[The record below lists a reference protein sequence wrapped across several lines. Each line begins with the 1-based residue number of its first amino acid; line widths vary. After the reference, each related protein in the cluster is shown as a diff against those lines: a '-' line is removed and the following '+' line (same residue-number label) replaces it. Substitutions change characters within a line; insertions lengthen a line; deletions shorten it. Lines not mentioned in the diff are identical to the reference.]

1 MSLFESQ
8 SNLLYTNGNNLILKV
23 HPMKKT
29 TFFLSLLVLLV
40 TGCSTSDLSIPF
52 GKKVKKE
59 YFTGGKIRSEF
70 IMSDDSGK
78 NGILKKYGY
87 DGKVTS
93 VAHIKNGV
101 NDGVETWFDKHG
113 RVLMKVPYVNG
124 KKDGVQEAYYENGD
138 VMIST
143 TYVNGV
149 KNGKAVAYNKD
160 GSIHRQ
166 VIFRNGKIVD

>member
-1 MSLFESQ
+1 
-8 SNLLYTNGNNLILKV
+8 
-23 HPMKKT
+23 MKKLSM
-29 TFFLSLLVLLV
+29 FLSLLLMVFV
-40 TGCSTSDLSIPF
+40 TGCSTPDLSSSF

-70 IMSDDSGK
+70 IMSDNSGQ
-78 NGILKKYGY
+78 NGLLKKYGY
-87 DGKVTS
+87 DGHLTS
-93 VAHIKNGV
+93 IAHIKNGV
-101 NDGVETWFDKHG
+101 NDGEETWFDKQG

-124 KKDGVQEAYYENGD
+124 KKHGVQEAYYPNGD

-149 KNGKAVAYNKD
+149 KHGKAVAYNKD

-166 VIFRNGKIVD
+166 VTFRNGKIVD